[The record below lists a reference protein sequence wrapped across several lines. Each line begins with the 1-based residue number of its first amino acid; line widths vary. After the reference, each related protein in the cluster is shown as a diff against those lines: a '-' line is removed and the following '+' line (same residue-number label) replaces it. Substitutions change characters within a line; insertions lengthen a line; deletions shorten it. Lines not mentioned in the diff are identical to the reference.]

1 MSQTLFPDTLIYLDF
16 SIPKLQFDRKD
27 RYEAGVY
34 LYWAEKCIKGHS
46 VHLACTPVVVAARG
60 LSPSKR
66 WDLNESLE
74 IVN

>member
-16 SIPKLQFDRKD
+16 SIPKLEFDRKD

-46 VHLACTPVVVAARG
+46 VHLACTPVVVAGGDCHHPRT
-60 LSPSKR
+60 
-66 WDLNESLE
+66 LNESLE
-74 IVN
+74 TVD